1 MLDPMVC
8 VSMKLGEPRVAV
20 AALREL
26 HHLLVEG
33 GLRGTS
39 FTIPLSFR
47 RSATNPTSKIIR
59 QPASGVANSPTSEQL
74 GVHFSPALGD
84 ECIAESASLG
94 LSRQPANAG
103 RRLRN
108 SGGQR

>member
-1 MLDPMVC
+1 MVC
-8 VSMKLGEPRVAV
+8 VSMRLGEPRVAV

-26 HHLLVEG
+26 HHLLVER
-33 GLRGTS
+33 GLRENLLYDSTFVQEDCNES
-39 FTIPLSFR
+39 DVQDHSP
-47 RSATNPTSKIIR
+47 A
-59 QPASGVANSPTSEQL
+59 ASGVANSPTSEQL
-74 GVHFSPALGD
+74 GVHFSPALRD
-84 ECIAESASLG
+84 ECIAESASLE